1 MMSHAE
7 DWAYLFAIICY
18 APMTSISLPVAQQQ
32 APAAVQQAPV
42 ARTSTVLSR
51 PLPEL
56 NGKNLSVQVVRVH
69 YGPGESSNA
78 HSHPC
83 PVVGYVLEGA
93 VRMQVQD
100 AGKQEAGPVT
110 VYRAGESFYEA
121 PNARHLVSANASQSE
136 PATFLAT
143 FVCDHPTPLTV
154 PSPDKNGA
162 GR

>member
-1 MMSHAE
+1 MSHAE
-7 DWAYLFAIICY
+7 DWAYLIAVICY
-18 APMTSISLPVAQQQ
+18 APMTSISLPVTQ
-32 APAAVQQAPV
+32 APASAQHVPI
-42 ARTSTVLSR
+42 ARASTVLTR

-100 AGKQEAGPVT
+100 PGKQEPGPVMI
-110 VYRAGESFYEA
+110 YRAGDSFYEA
-121 PNARHLVSANASQSE
+121 PNGRHLVSANASQSE

-143 FVCDHPTPLTV
+143 FVCDHPTPLTI
-154 PSPDKNGA
+154 PSVNKNGA
-162 GR
+162 GK